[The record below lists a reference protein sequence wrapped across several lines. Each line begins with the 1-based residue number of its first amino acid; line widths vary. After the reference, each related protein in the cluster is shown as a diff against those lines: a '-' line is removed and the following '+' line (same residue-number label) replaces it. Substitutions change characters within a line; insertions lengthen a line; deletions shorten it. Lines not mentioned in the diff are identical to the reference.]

1 VARLWR
7 RLVERCITRAFSN
20 LSALAF
26 VDGTEITDGKAQ
38 SITFDDAHDLLW
50 AHNSPEAE
58 EAVGC

>member
-1 VARLWR
+1 MHYEGLLE
-7 RLVERCITRAFSN
+7 LVSVG
-20 LSALAF
+20 LAE
-26 VDGTEITDGKAQ
+26 DGTEITDGNAQ